1 MEKKNEMQLRRS
13 LAKIG
18 LQLSKSR
25 KQLSAD
31 NQGEY
36 MIIDA
41 NTRAVI
47 TGHRYDLTLEDVNN
61 WLNE

>member
-1 MEKKNEMQLRRS
+1 MEKKKELQLRRS

-18 LQLSKSR
+18 LRLAKSR
-25 KQLSAD
+25 KQLGPD
-31 NQGEY
+31 NQGKY
-36 MIIDA
+36 MIVDA

-47 TGHRYDLTLEDVNN
+47 TGHRYELTLEDVNN